1 VWPEANT
8 LNCYGIIQ
16 GTKRA
21 TLSKVWPFFIKI
33 QIFYVKEAGIMK
45 KFFVFLVLVILSMMI
60 FGGKIEE
67 IQKRGVLLVG
77 QDPAYAPFYAV
88 KENGERIGYDIEI
101 AKLMAEILGVEVKF
115 VITNWDGIIPA
126 LMSDKF
132 DIILAAMTITPER
145 ALKVN
150 FSVPYY
156 QTGQALIYNSLK
168 YQDLTIEDIK
178 KLGSSAKIAVQLGST
193 GEFVARKVFPEAQ
206 ILTFETVDA
215 AAYQVVTKKADA
227 IVFDEL
233 YYGTISK
240 KYPSIKRAKDLL
252 TKENLGIA
260 VKKENIALLLW
271 INTFIECIKT
281 DGTLDNLKQKWM
293 IEYDWSE

>member
-1 VWPEANT
+1 
-8 LNCYGIIQ
+8 
-16 GTKRA
+16 
-21 TLSKVWPFFIKI
+21 
-33 QIFYVKEAGIMK
+33 MK
-45 KFFVFLVLVILSMMI
+45 KVFVMMVVVILSMVV

-77 QDPAYAPFYAV
+77 QDPAYAPFYGV
-88 KENGERIGYDIEI
+88 NTKGERVGHDIEL
-101 AKLMAEILGVEVKF
+101 AKLMAEALGVKVKF

-126 LMSDKF
+126 LMTDKF

-150 FSVPYY
+150 FSIPYY

-168 YQDLTIEDIK
+168 YKNLTVEDIK
-178 KLGSSAKIAVQLGST
+178 KMGSKAKIAVQLAST
-193 GEFVARKVFPEAQ
+193 GEFTARKVFPEAQ
-206 ILTFETVDA
+206 ILTFETADA
-215 AAYQVVTKKADA
+215 AAYQIITKKADA
-227 IVFDEL
+227 MVFDDL
-233 YYGTISK
+233 YFGTLVK
-240 KYPSIKRAKDLL
+240 KYSAIKMDKNLL

-260 VKKENIALLLW
+260 VKKENLDLLLW

-281 DGTLDNLKQKWM
+281 DGTLEQLKQKWM